1 MKKIPLFLSVL
12 ASVFVLTG
20 CTALENKAVA
30 IGSGV
35 DAFKLETTGSTSS
48 GTILPNLIAGGAV
61 NTLATAPAIQEG
73 TQTQI
78 VFVKSRRNSFFGEL
92 FGIDASTESISY
104 IGAPNETPEAT
115 AARFEAFAKVMK
127 ARTGT
132 DESRSATKV
141 HGLKED
147 ESRSETEAHGL
158 KEDESRSAA
167 KVHGLQ
173 EEAAAE

>member
-1 MKKIPLFLSVL
+1 MKFGIDIAIL
-12 ASVFVLTG
+12 AVAALLVLTG

-73 TQTQI
+73 TQTQV

-115 AARFEAFAKVMK
+115 AARFEAFAKV
-127 ARTGT
+127 T
-132 DESRSATKV
+132 
-141 HGLKED
+141 
-147 ESRSETEAHGL
+147 
-158 KEDESRSAA
+158 AA
-167 KVHGLQ
+167 KAQ
-173 EEAAAE
+173 ENAISAPADVKQAAGANNEPGEAQAAPEGPSEAVTPE

>member
-1 MKKIPLFLSVL
+1 MRIIIALMSVAL
-12 ASVFVLTG
+12 MLTG

-61 NTLATAPAIQEG
+61 NTLATAPAVQDG
-73 TQTQI
+73 TQTQV
-78 VFVKSRRNSFFGEL
+78 VFVRSRRNSFFGEL

-115 AARFEAFAKVMK
+115 AARFEAFAKV
-127 ARTGT
+127 T
-132 DESRSATKV
+132 
-141 HGLKED
+141 
-147 ESRSETEAHGL
+147 
-158 KEDESRSAA
+158 AA
-167 KVHGLQ
+167 KAQ
-173 EEAAAE
+173 ENAISAPADVKQAAGANNEPGEAQAAPEGPSEAVTPE